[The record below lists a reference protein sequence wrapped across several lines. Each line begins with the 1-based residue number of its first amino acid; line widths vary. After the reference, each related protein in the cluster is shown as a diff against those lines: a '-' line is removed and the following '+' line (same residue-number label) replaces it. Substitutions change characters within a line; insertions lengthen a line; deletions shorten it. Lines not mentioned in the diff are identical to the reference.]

1 MYRIKAPASTSNLSA
16 GFDVLGL
23 ALDIYNRFTVE
34 LSDKD
39 MLINVE
45 DRFNNEDNLF
55 LKAYHAGTGHLGIS
69 DHIKADFSYDVPIE
83 RGLGSS
89 STLIVGGLMAASVL
103 HENRLSKDE
112 IFQLASKIEGHP
124 DNAAPCIYGG
134 FTASSVADGRYYTQK
149 LQIDKDYHF
158 TIFIPDFAV
167 STAKAREIL
176 PSRYER
182 AAIVHNTAKAIY
194 LIEALRNGDLK
205 LLKKCYDE
213 DVHEPYRQN
222 LIDEFAVLKEL
233 FEKDSDGVLFISGSG
248 SACFGISR
256 KSASKQLIE
265 RINKLKH
272 EWQIKEVN
280 IDHKGVDIDEI

>member
-55 LKAYHAGTGHLGIS
+55 LKAYHTGTSHLGIS
-69 DHIKADFSYDVPIE
+69 DHIKAVFSYDVPIE

-205 LLKKCYDE
+205 LLKKCYDK

-248 SACFGISR
+248 STCFGISR

>member
-55 LKAYHAGTGHLGIS
+55 LKAYHAGTSHLSIS
-69 DHIKADFSYDVPIE
+69 DHIKAVFSYDVPIE

-149 LQIDKDYHF
+149 LQIDKDFHF

-176 PSRYER
+176 PSQYER

-248 SACFGISR
+248 STCFGISR
-256 KSASKQLIE
+256 KSVSKQLIE
-265 RINKLKH
+265 RINKLQH

-280 IDHKGVDIDEI
+280 IDHKGVDVDEI